1 MTATLCALPNSEM
14 FTLGSHAT
22 GTEFRIA
29 VSFPWSYGMTEG
41 SYPVLY
47 TLDANLQFGI
57 VSEMARLRSAARE
70 CGEVIVVGIGQAL
83 DAGVMEVGINRVYQF
98 STRRWDLDASRFGQ
112 EIRAIPAIPGVPATI
127 GGLEATLAFLV
138 DELQPMIAARYR
150 VDPDDR
156 ALLGHSAAGHFVLQ
170 ALFRRP
176 EGFTR
181 YAAISPA
188 LAYNDGEAF
197 ELEAQYARTHTDLPV
212 SLYLGVGSEEARAL
226 AYVNVVSNTARMI
239 EQLDVRNYPG
249 LKLSTGFLSGK
260 THISVFPE
268 ALNQVLERFWPA

>member
-1 MTATLCALPNSEM
+1 
-14 FTLGSHAT
+14 
-22 GTEFRIA
+22 
-29 VSFPWSYGMTEG
+29 
-41 SYPVLY
+41 
-47 TLDANLQFGI
+47 
-57 VSEMARLRSAARE
+57 
-70 CGEVIVVGIGQAL
+70 
-83 DAGVMEVGINRVYQF
+83 
-98 STRRWDLDASRFGQ
+98 
-112 EIRAIPAIPGVPATI
+112 
-127 GGLEATLAFLV
+127 
-138 DELQPMIAARYR
+138 MIAARYR